1 MLTKVNNKTPKTAPK
16 NCETI
21 SKTPLVEF
29 MRDFPCHSIKLKVTA
44 GLYCPPLIL
53 AEKMDS
59 TQSEIAS
66 EKSLQD
72 MKTKV
77 NTRMDSMMNTNMEIT
92 MTTTMEFKT
101 STMITMMTNISMKIS
116 M

>member
-1 MLTKVNNKTPKTAPK
+1 MNCYWFYGAKGFKLFLLTKVNNKTPKTAPK

-29 MRDFPCHSIKLKVTA
+29 MRDFPCHSIKPKVTA

-77 NTRMDSMMNTNMEIT
+77 NINVPAISSTNCLGDLLI
-92 MTTTMEFKT
+92 
-101 STMITMMTNISMKIS
+101 
-116 M
+116 